1 MSMFYCFIVSVQDT
15 FGYALKFW
23 MPPRAIVETAA
34 SAQISTIVLE
44 RPRLSHSVFIS
55 TTKAYTSNRHCVSR
69 SLRESHF
76 NTIVEIAVEKL
87 RCVIRSS
94 PARQL
99 YSSEYSSLSSVEVPE
114 SHT

>member
-1 MSMFYCFIVSVQDT
+1 MFYCFIVSVQDT

-76 NTIVEIAVEKL
+76 NSRNCSTKVTDYL
-87 RCVIRSS
+87 RTGTVSGERVVC
-94 PARQL
+94 
-99 YSSEYSSLSSVEVPE
+99 
-114 SHT
+114 